1 VADYTPVYGKP
12 QSLSYTA
19 GAAITAG
26 QLLYFSATDTVS
38 PSTASAA
45 GGFAGVAGQDAASGA
60 QVTVLAGAG
69 LVHETAVGTA
79 VTAGA
84 PVYMGAAGAAS
95 VTQGTVQAANLVG
108 YAVRALAG
116 AGTLRWKSAVG

>member
-12 QSLSYTA
+12 QSLTYTA
-19 GAAITAG
+19 GAAITGG
-26 QLLYFSATDTVS
+26 QLLYFSAADTVS
-38 PSTASAA
+38 PGTASAT
-45 GGFAGVAGQDAASGA
+45 GGFAGVAGHDAASGA
-60 QVTVLAGAG
+60 QITVLAGAG
-69 LVHETAVGTA
+69 LVHETPAGTA

-84 PVYMGAAGAAS
+84 PVYMGAAGVVS

-116 AGTLRWKSAVG
+116 AGTLRWKSSVG